1 MRSIRTICSRSASR
15 FGLLGRV
22 LGTKNITIYLIAL
35 AIILTLNFLLPRLMP
50 GDPLMAIYG
59 DEALVQMSPQLK
71 ADLVQRFALDQ
82 SLWQQFGAYLKGLF
96 TGDLGYSYYY
106 NAPVFDVI
114 LGRLPWTLLLV
125 GLSLVLSTFVGIFL
139 GIESGWRR
147 GSRLDRGMLAGMM
160 SLNGFPDFFIG
171 TVLLLVFG
179 VTLGLLPLS
188 GAVTPYSGLSG
199 GALLL
204 DVLKHL
210 VLPLTAL
217 TLTHLTAAYLLT
229 RNTMITVLKEPFMLT
244 ARSKGLS
251 PRALKYHHAG
261 RNSMLPVLTMTGIW
275 VGVLITG
282 TLFIEIIFSYPGLGH
297 LMYEA
302 LLFRDY
308 VVIQGVL
315 LLLATVVLAI
325 NLLVDLSYTKID
337 PRVSYAH

>member
-1 MRSIRTICSRSASR
+1 MQRLGSV
-15 FGLLGRV
+15 GRV
-22 LGTKNITIYLIAL
+22 LGAKNVTIYIIAL
-35 AIILTLNFLLPRLMP
+35 IIIIALNFLLPRLMP

-59 DEALVQMSPQLK
+59 DEALVQMSPQLE
-71 ADLVQRFALDQ
+71 AELVERFALDQ
-82 SLWQQFGAYLKGLF
+82 SLLHQFGAYIGGLF

-125 GLSLVLSTFVGIFL
+125 GLSLVLSTLIGIVL

-147 GSRLDRGMLAGMM
+147 GSRTDRALLGGLM

-171 TVLLLVFG
+171 MVLLLVFG

-199 GALLL
+199 GALVL

-210 VLPLTAL
+210 ILPLAAL
-217 TLTHLTAAYLLT
+217 TLAHVAAAYLLT
-229 RNTMITVLKEPFMLT
+229 RNSMITVLKEPFMLT
-244 ARSKGLS
+244 AKAKGLL
-251 PRALKYHHAG
+251 PRVLKYRHAG

-275 VGVLITG
+275 VGTLITG
-282 TLFIEIIFSYPGLGH
+282 TIFIEIIFSYPGLGY

-308 VVIQGVL
+308 AVIQGVL
-315 LLLATVVLAI
+315 LLVATIVLAV
-325 NLLVDLSYTKID
+325 NFLVDLSYTKVD
-337 PRVSYAH
+337 PRVRYAR